1 MTFLRMDQLDLTG
14 KRILIRED
22 LNVPI
27 EDGRV
32 ANDTRIRAALPTI
45 KLAQAA
51 GAKLIVM
58 SHLGRPAE
66 GVAITEQSEF
76 SMQPVADR
84 LSELL
89 NCKVDLLQ
97 DYLQDSS
104 VIATGTDGI
113 TLLENVRINV
123 GEKSNDDKL
132 AKKYAALCD
141 LFVMDAFGTAH
152 RAQASTHG
160 VAKYATQCCAGPLL
174 SGELEALDRSLK
186 NPDRPMLAIVGGAK
200 ISSKL
205 DMLKTLATK
214 VDQLIVGGGIAN
226 TFLLASGVN
235 VGQSLVEPERV
246 ALAAELLQ
254 STNIPLPTDVV
265 VAKEFSA
272 SASASIKL
280 LSEIEDDDIILDI
293 GPVTAMKF
301 AELVGKMKTIL
312 WNGPLGVFE
321 YDQFSN
327 GTEQIAR
334 AIADNRGF
342 SIAGGGET
350 IAAIDKFSVTESI
363 SYISTGGGAFLEY
376 VQGAVL
382 PAVQILEARG

>member
-104 VIATGTDGI
+104 AIATGTDGI

-321 YDQFSN
+321 YDQFSK

>member
-1 MTFLRMDQLDLTG
+1 
-14 KRILIRED
+14 
-22 LNVPI
+22 
-27 EDGRV
+27 
-32 ANDTRIRAALPTI
+32 
-45 KLAQAA
+45 
-51 GAKLIVM
+51 
-58 SHLGRPAE
+58 
-66 GVAITEQSEF
+66 
-76 SMQPVADR
+76 
-84 LSELL
+84 
-89 NCKVDLLQ
+89 
-97 DYLQDSS
+97 
-104 VIATGTDGI
+104 
-113 TLLENVRINV
+113 
-123 GEKSNDDKL
+123 
-132 AKKYAALCD
+132 
-141 LFVMDAFGTAH
+141 
-152 RAQASTHG
+152 
-160 VAKYATQCCAGPLL
+160 
-174 SGELEALDRSLK
+174 
-186 NPDRPMLAIVGGAK
+186 
-200 ISSKL
+200 
-205 DMLKTLATK
+205 ATK

>member
-104 VIATGTDGI
+104 AIATGTDGI

>member
-321 YDQFSN
+321 YDQFSK

>member
-205 DMLKTLATK
+205 DVLKTLATK